1 MLIKREGL
9 ACSLIIFLVF
19 LSSSGR
25 AAEEVQIFNLS
36 SLPSSWSK
44 AQQPTITWEVRG
56 EAVDYEYIV
65 DKILDGVPTGDWQST
80 NSMLQSFVITHPLP
94 TGEYEFWLRAKDKE
108 GVFSPAQMVL
118 VYVDVTKPSRPED
131 LKVEKID
138 ERYVVFFSYSLDIG
152 SGLDHYEGRV
162 GEGEVEVVTSGSWF
176 LTLAPGTYNIKVWA
190 VDKAGNKSLPAGISY
205 TTSGELPPKK
215 AKPPS
220 RLTHSGRWGYLYR
233 NVSAT
238 KGKAV
243 EGFYSGYTVEQSLW
257 VKLGGT
263 IGDLIEV
270 EGTIEQM
277 PAQDQKVLIELKK
290 KDTAGIKYGNFETSF
305 GGGEFTGLMS
315 KSIEGVE
322 GWAKLGRFNLK
333 VLIPSQS
340 KSMPKTETRQG
351 GNIKGPYQFSSWIVE
366 GSEQIRIT
374 DPTHTWYDLTTGGS
388 KVMDNLILER
398 SKDYVINYITGEV
411 TFINVV
417 FSTAT
422 ITASYEYAL
431 PFAIR
436 SGDLFGCQGIINL
449 SKKANLGITYLGG
462 KANRLS
468 ALTTSFI
475 KNSRL
480 DAYTDPEDRARGR
493 EYPLDN
499 WPIVKG
505 TVTVEVNGE
514 VKENEEYNI
523 GKGDYQIDYGRGT
536 LSFLHVP
543 PERIPPGAGDIIDA
557 DYNYQ
562 VAFSYKTD
570 SFQGADSWIYSLT
583 FEGFSGAV
591 NEKNV
596 RVWITKNNEE
606 RFLLEKSRYSIDE
619 NNKITF
625 SDNDNDDDN
634 GAFPPDS
641 GDTIEVEYREVPSVS
656 EAASVKRGVLGLN
669 ANFNLGEKITVESEF
684 ALSNSDRGTL
694 GTSQT
699 DTFIVVGDESIDLK
713 GPYQLTKGP
722 VIPESETVKINNVP
736 KSRRQDYYI
745 DNNAGE
751 ITFLGNAIPR
761 ANDKIEVTYK
771 YLSPTETLGEAEMIK
786 GEAFKVRL
794 RAKSAKLNLET
805 YYRYVEPKFIP
816 VGVIRPVPENQ
827 GLGARL
833 AYQFSKRF
841 SLNSVFS
848 RSKKPTEVLIGE
860 VSGIVTT
867 TTTYQQGL
875 NLNLPKFPQI
885 TLNYQEN
892 KQENNEEIPLRTYN
906 KTSSAGLQYSKKK
919 IKTSF
924 NFNQTKSSSLSQE
937 STTTGNRFNLNLTPS
952 KRLSIS
958 TDLSQNVMMETFT
971 ATTSTRSSTGA
982 SSFDLRLRPTEV
994 VNISSKY
1001 DLQRVKS
1008 ASTNPYTLTTV
1019 ETGLSCSPFKVQG
1032 VILRKSPLPVSS
1044 LTLNYHY
1051 NKNPS
1056 SAPGGIITKRS
1067 SLYAGIKPLPILSLT
1082 TSLNYSSS
1090 RQENGTGSSS
1100 QGATLGANLAPER
1113 GRKWSLNLNQSFQK
1127 SKSFTLSG
1135 SPTITNTENTT
1146 LRSSITISPFTVKG
1160 VVFRKTPLKI
1170 KPIKVNAGYG
1180 LSKQKS
1186 PASPDSH
1193 STTTTTSLDYKLSQK
1208 MSLTTGYSQQSYS
1221 GTSNTRQGTTSL
1233 SLNYNL
1239 PEKTT
1244 LSLEGRLTNFVNKK
1258 DSKQNYNGSIMT
1270 VRLTANF

>member
-1 MLIKREGL
+1 MLIKKEGL
-9 ACSLIIFLVF
+9 TCSLIISLVF

-25 AAEEVQIFNLS
+25 AAEEIQVFNLS

-44 AQQPTITWEVRG
+44 NQQPTITWEVRG
-56 EAVDYEYIV
+56 EIISYECII
-65 DKILDGVPTGDWQST
+65 DKVLDGVPTGDWQST
-80 NSMLQSFVITHPLP
+80 NSRGQSFVITHPLP

-108 GVFSPAQMVL
+108 GVFSPPQMVS

-131 LKVEKID
+131 LKVEKVD
-138 ERYVVFFSYSLDIG
+138 ERYVVFFSSALDIG

-162 GEGEVEVVTSGSWF
+162 EEGEVEVVTSGSWF
-176 LTLAPGTYNIKVWA
+176 LVLTPGTYNIKVWA
-190 VDKAGNKSLPAGISY
+190 IDKAGNKSLPAGISY
-205 TTSGELPPKK
+205 TTPDKLPPKK

-238 KGKAV
+238 KGKMV

-257 VKLGGT
+257 VSLGGT
-263 IGDLIEV
+263 IGNLIEV

-322 GWAKLGRFNLK
+322 AWAKLGKFNLK

-340 KSMPKTETRQG
+340 KSMSKTETRQG

-366 GSEQIRIT
+366 GSEQIQIT

-411 TFINVV
+411 TFTNVV

-436 SGDLFGCQGIINL
+436 SGNLFGYQGVIDL
-449 SKKANLGITYLGG
+449 SKKARLGITYLGG

-475 KNSRL
+475 KNSYL
-480 DAYTDPEDRARGR
+480 DAYTDPEDRARSR

-499 WPIVKG
+499 WPVVEG

-514 VKENEEYNI
+514 VKKNEEYNI

-570 SFQGADSWIYSLT
+570 SFQGAGNWEYSLT
-583 FEGFSGAV
+583 FTGFEERV

-684 ALSNSDRGTL
+684 ALSNSDRGVL
-694 GTSQT
+694 GREASQT
-699 DTFIVVGDESIDLK
+699 FTAGEAESIDLK
-713 GPYQLTKGP
+713 GPYQLTQRP
-722 VIPESETVKINNVP
+722 VIPESETVKINDIT

-751 ITFLGNAIPR
+751 ITFLGNAIPQ
-761 ANDKIEVTYK
+761 AGDEVEVTYK

-786 GEAFKVRL
+786 GEAFKVKL
-794 RAKSAKLNLET
+794 RAKSDKLNLET

-827 GLGARL
+827 GLEAKL
-833 AYQFSKRF
+833 AYQLSKRF

-848 RSKKPTEVLIGE
+848 RSKKPTEVSIGE

-892 KQENNEEIPLRTYN
+892 KQENNDKIIPSRTYN
-906 KTSSAGLQYSKKK
+906 KTSSARLQYSKEK

-937 STTTGNRFNLNLTPS
+937 STTTVNRFNLNLTPS

-958 TDLSQNVMMETFT
+958 TDLSQNVMEAFT

-982 SSFDLRLRPTEV
+982 SSFELRLRPTEV

-1008 ASTNPYTLTTV
+1008 AGTNPYTLTTV
-1019 ETGLSCSPFKVQG
+1019 ETGLSCSPFKVKG

-1056 SAPGGIITKRS
+1056 SAPGGMATKRS
-1067 SLYAGIKPLPILSLT
+1067 SLYMGIKPLPILSLT
-1082 TSLNYSSS
+1082 TNLNYSSS
-1090 RQENGTGSSS
+1090 RQEDGTGSSS
-1100 QGATLGANLAPER
+1100 QGTTLGANLAPER
-1113 GRKWSLNLNQSFQK
+1113 GRQWSLNLNQSFQK
-1127 SKSFTLSG
+1127 SKSFTLSAG
-1135 SPTITNTENTT
+1135 TIITNTENTT
-1146 LRSSITISPFTVKG
+1146 LGSSITISPFTVKG
-1160 VVFRKTPLKI
+1160 VVFRKSPLKV
-1170 KPIKVNAGYG
+1170 KPIKVNASYG

-1186 PASPDSH
+1186 PTNPDSH

-1221 GTSNTRQGTTSL
+1221 GQSNTRQGTTCL

-1244 LSLEGRLTNFVNKK
+1244 FSLEGRLTNFVNKK

>member
-9 ACSLIIFLVF
+9 ACSLIISLVF

-36 SLPSSWSK
+36 SLPSFWSK
-44 AQQPTITWEVRG
+44 NQQPTITWEVKG
-56 EAVDYEYIV
+56 EVISYEYII
-65 DKILDGVPTGDWQST
+65 DKVLDGVPTGDWQST

-108 GVFSPAQMVL
+108 GVFSPPQMVS

-131 LKVEKID
+131 LKVEKVD
-138 ERYVVFFSYSLDIG
+138 EGYVVFFSCSLDIG

-205 TTSGELPPKK
+205 TTSDKLPPKK
-215 AKPPS
+215 ATPPS

-238 KGKAV
+238 KGKMV

-257 VKLGGT
+257 VSLGGT
-263 IGDLIEV
+263 IGNLIEV

-290 KDTAGIKYGNFETSF
+290 KDTAGVKYGNFETSF

-322 GWAKLGRFNLK
+322 GWAKLGKFNLK

-340 KSMPKTETRQG
+340 KSMSKTETRQG

-366 GSEQIRIT
+366 GSEQIRMT

-411 TFINVV
+411 TFTNVV

-422 ITASYEYAL
+422 IAASYEYAL

-436 SGDLFGCQGIINL
+436 SGNLFGCQGVIDL
-449 SKKANLGITYLGG
+449 SKKASLGITYLGG

-468 ALTTSFI
+468 SLTTSFI

-480 DAYTDPEDRARGR
+480 NAYTDPEDRARSR

-499 WPIVKG
+499 WPIVEG
-505 TVTVEVNGE
+505 TVTVEVNEE
-514 VKENEEYNI
+514 VKKNEEYNI

-570 SFQGADSWIYSLT
+570 SFQGAGNWEYSLT
-583 FEGFSGAV
+583 FTGFDERV
-591 NEKNV
+591 NEENV

-641 GDTIEVEYREVPSVS
+641 EDTIEVEYREVPSVS
-656 EAASVKRGVLGLN
+656 EATSVKRGVLGLN
-669 ANFNLGEKITVESEF
+669 ASLKWGEKITVESEF
-684 ALSNSDRGTL
+684 ALSNSDRGVL
-694 GTSQT
+694 GRDQV
-699 DTFIVVGDESIDLK
+699 DTFTAGEDESIELK

-751 ITFLGNAIPR
+751 ITFLGNAIPQ
-761 ANDKIEVTYK
+761 AGDEIEVTYK

-786 GEAFKVRL
+786 GEAFKVKL
-794 RAKSAKLNLET
+794 RAKSDKLNLET

-816 VGVIRPVPENQ
+816 VGVIRAVPENQ
-827 GLGARL
+827 GLGAKL
-833 AYQFSKRF
+833 AYQLSKRF

-848 RSKKPTEVLIGE
+848 RSKKPTEVSIGE

-892 KQENNEEIPLRTYN
+892 KQENNEIIPSRTYN
-906 KTSSAGLQYSKKK
+906 KTSSARLQYSKKK

-937 STTTGNRFNLNLTPS
+937 STTTVNRFNLNFTPS

-958 TDLSQNVMMETFT
+958 TDLSQNVMEAFT

-982 SSFDLRLRPTEV
+982 SSFELRLRPTEV

-1008 ASTNPYTLTTV
+1008 AETNPYTLTTV
-1019 ETGLSCSPFKVQG
+1019 EAGLSCSPFKVKG

-1056 SAPGGIITKRS
+1056 SAPGGIVTDRS
-1067 SLYAGIKPLPILSLT
+1067 SLYMGIKPLPILSLT

-1090 RQENGTGSSS
+1090 RQEDGTGSSS
-1100 QGATLGANLAPER
+1100 QGTTLGANLAPER
-1113 GRKWSLNLNQSFQK
+1113 GRQWSLNLNQSFQK

-1135 SPTITNTENTT
+1135 GTIITNTENTT
-1146 LRSSITISPFTVKG
+1146 LRSSITTSSFKMKG
-1160 VVFRKTPLKI
+1160 IIFRKSSLKI
-1170 KPIKVNAGYG
+1170 KPIKVNASYG

-1186 PASPDSH
+1186 PTNPDSH
-1193 STTTTTSLDYKLSQK
+1193 STTITTSLDYKLSQK

-1221 GTSNTRQGTTSL
+1221 GQSNTRQGTTCL

-1244 LSLEGRLTNFVNKK
+1244 FSLEGRLTNFVNKK